1 LVGTYIL
8 RADGTIASAGY
19 VWLRDFGVKGWALG
33 IISLILWIISLITG
47 GAGGLFQVIG
57 GMWCLWDKDKQCLW
71 DKVVSTY
78 VAYAPTNPAPLAQVQ
93 TTDIAGELTK
103 LKQLLD
109 GNILT
114 PEEYEERRIRLVARL

>member
-1 LVGTYIL
+1 M
-8 RADGTIASAGY
+8 
-19 VWLRDFGVKGWALG
+19 WLRDFGVKGLAFG
-33 IISLILWIISLITG
+33 IISLILGIISLITG
-47 GAGGLFQVIG
+47 GAGGLLQVIG